1 VPEDIGWSLG
11 VPPGESACVVR
22 LLWTAGG
29 EPAALATAYLA
40 RYVAGPPA
48 GPDSVPAAALSVLP
62 LPGPALIAPAGPG
75 DSQGGDGPGGDGGQ
89 AGDPP
94 VAWLP
99 RSAFLEM
106 QPPPPAVARSLKLT
120 AGQPAA
126 MLTVR
131 FEEPGTGRPAA
142 LTVAVLRPDLFRI
155 AVETPEGT
163 GRSFTGA
170 WTHALQDWDS

>member
-1 VPEDIGWSLG
+1 
-11 VPPGESACVVR
+11 
-22 LLWTAGG
+22 
-29 EPAALATAYLA
+29 
-40 RYVAGPPA
+40 VAGPPD
-48 GPDSVPAAALSVLP
+48 GPDSVPPAALTVMP
-62 LPGPALIAPAGPG
+62 LPGAARPAPALLEGDG
-75 DSQGGDGPGGDGGQ
+75 DSDGHSDAGR

-94 VAWLP
+94 AAWLP

-155 AVETPEGT
+155 AVEAPEGT
-163 GRSFTGA
+163 GRGFTGA